1 MRDERRITKPIRP
14 LGGGIME
21 ADYQIPLL
29 ERQSTRTIEHGNAIL
44 LLHAEVKK
52 LLIHN
57 HLRINR
63 EFNNIG
69 KEWNRRTEI
78 IVVH

>member
-14 LGGGIME
+14 LGGGIIE
-21 ADYQIPLL
+21 TDYQIPLL

-44 LLHAEVKK
+44 LLHVEVKK